1 MTARIQAVWSH
12 WSSPLLNTRWS
23 GWPTFRH
30 YLVSFVLSH
39 GLARQHGY
47 QTILIT
53 DTSGR
58 DLLADGIQIPFDDL
72 RVDLDAL
79 RGYHPLLWNSGKVL
93 AYGLQSEPFIHLDND
108 VYLWERLP
116 ARLTSA
122 PLFAQNPE
130 FAIEQPE
137 YYRISELESLLTGV
151 GGAMLPTEWR
161 WCRELLG
168 DYQRSFNTGIFG
180 GVQFDFIQHYSSMF
194 LKLARA
200 LSSRIEFIQSAHSR
214 RHAGTLEMLLPGM
227 LLDYHRGN
235 PGSPFRATR
244 IETLF
249 PTPEAAYLSGESH
262 SYTHL
267 LGGSKRKSAILQR
280 LDLRVKREYPR
291 EYERCEEYANYLT
304 DHNTTAHQTR

>member
-1 MTARIQAVWSH
+1 
-12 WSSPLLNTRWS
+12 
-23 GWPTFRH
+23 
-30 YLVSFVLSH
+30 
-39 GLARQHGY
+39 
-47 QTILIT
+47 
-53 DTSGR
+53 
-58 DLLADGIQIPFDDL
+58 
-72 RVDLDAL
+72 
-79 RGYHPLLWNSGKVL
+79 
-93 AYGLQSEPFIHLDND
+93 
-108 VYLWERLP
+108 
-116 ARLTSA
+116 
-122 PLFAQNPE
+122 
-130 FAIEQPE
+130 
-137 YYRISELESLLTGV
+137 
-151 GGAMLPTEWR
+151 
-161 WCRELLG
+161 LLG

-200 LSSRIEFIQSAHSR
+200 LSSRIDFIQSAHSR

-291 EYERCEEYANYLT
+291 EYERCEEYANYLA
-304 DHNTTAHQTR
+304 DYNRPAHQTR